1 MIHLWR
7 LGICVLEII
16 MICGAVVS
24 VRLRFLEKTAHPF
37 SVENNRWISVFFL
50 NTGILFSLPC
60 FLSQE
65 KRALSFACF
74 PFRYCT
80 AL

>member
-37 SVENNRWISVFFL
+37 SVENNRFL
-50 NTGILFSLPC
+50 TNITRERRF
-60 FLSQE
+60 Q
-65 KRALSFACF
+65 
-74 PFRYCT
+74 
-80 AL
+80 